1 MKKEIKE
8 LIAKDKLEYKNK
20 EKSSKKIKIKK
31 QINPKRRDFKGN
43 SGLQGEQNYAKLVGK
58 KGRQTQK

>member
-1 MKKEIKE
+1 MQPQTF
-8 LIAKDKLEYKNK
+8 LI
-20 EKSSKKIKIKK
+20 SKINNKK

-58 KGRQTQK
+58 KGTKTQK